1 MSKHIQW
8 DNLFT
13 YDTLVHAVGGAAGS
27 AVAMSVFFPLDT
39 VRSRLQV
46 EQHRESKS
54 TLALL
59 RELVREEGPGSVY
72 RGLGPV
78 LTSLWCSNF
87 VYFYSFHGLR
97 AVIAAGD
104 ASRHGALSDLLLAS
118 VAGVINVLT
127 TTPLWVVNTRIKMQG
142 VKLAAADREALRK
155 HPRYEGLWHGLYH
168 IARTEGLPA
177 LWASTLPSLV
187 LVSSPAVQ
195 FMVYE
200 ALKRRA
206 NAAGV
211 PLNGAVV
218 FLIGAV
224 SKVISTVATYPLQL
238 VQAKLRYGC
247 PPELANKSLLGMLLH
262 IARTQGFPGLYRGL
276 EAKLWQTVLT
286 AALMFVAYEKIVRF
300 VMQILR
306 PTAVRRAAQ

>member
-1 MSKHIQW
+1 MAKNIRW

-13 YDTLVHAVGGAAGS
+13 YDTLVHAVAGAAGS
-27 AVAMSVFFPLDT
+27 TVAMTVFFPLDT
-39 VRSRLQV
+39 ARSRLQV
-46 EQHRESKS
+46 EEHRESKN

-59 RELVREEGPGSVY
+59 RELVRDEGPGTVY

-97 AVIAAGD
+97 SVFAAGD
-104 ASRHGALSDLLLAS
+104 ARRHGAMSDLLLAS

-142 VKLAAADREALRK
+142 AKLAASESLRK
-155 HPRYEGLWHGLYH
+155 HPRYKGLWHGLFH
-168 IARTEGLPA
+168 IARTEGASA
-177 LWASTLPSLV
+177 LWSSTLPSLV

-206 NAAGV
+206 DEAGL
-211 PLNGAVV
+211 PLNGFVV

-247 PPELANKSLLGMLLH
+247 PPELAGKNLLAMLLH
-262 IARTQGFPGLYRGL
+262 IARTQGVPGLYRGL

-300 VMQILR
+300 VMQILK
-306 PTAVRRAAQ
+306 PSVARRAAQ

>member
-1 MSKHIQW
+1 M
-8 DNLFT
+8 
-13 YDTLVHAVGGAAGS
+13 
-27 AVAMSVFFPLDT
+27 
-39 VRSRLQV
+39 
-46 EQHRESKS
+46 
-54 TLALL
+54 
-59 RELVREEGPGSVY
+59 
-72 RGLGPV
+72 
-78 LTSLWCSNF
+78 
-87 VYFYSFHGLR
+87 
-97 AVIAAGD
+97 
-104 ASRHGALSDLLLAS
+104 SDLLLAA
-118 VAGVINVLT
+118 VAGVVNVLT

-142 VKLAAADREALRK
+142 AKLAAGDRESLRK
-155 HPRYEGLWHGLYH
+155 HPRYEGLWHGLVQ
-168 IARTEGLPA
+168 IARTEGLSA

-187 LVSSPAVQ
+187 LVSSPSVQ

-200 ALKRRA
+200 SLKRRA
-206 NAAGV
+206 GSAGV

-247 PPELANKSLLGMLLH
+247 PPELANKNLLGILMH
-262 IARTQGFPGLYRGL
+262 IARTQGVPGLYRGL

-306 PTAVRRAAQ
+306 PSAVRRAA

>member
-1 MSKHIQW
+1 MAKLIRW
-8 DNLFT
+8 ENLLT
-13 YDTLVHAVGGAAGS
+13 YDTLVHAVAGAAGS
-27 AVAMSVFFPLDT
+27 AVAMTVFFPLDT

-46 EQHRESKS
+46 EERREPKG
-54 TLALL
+54 TLVLL
-59 RELVREEGPGSVY
+59 RELVADEGPGSVY

-97 AVIAAGD
+97 SVTAAGGH
-104 ASRHGALSDLLLAS
+104 SALSDLFLAS
-118 VAGVINVLT
+118 VAGVVNVLA

-142 VKLAAADREALRK
+142 AKVLAGDGLRR
-155 HPRYEGLWHGLYH
+155 HPRYEGLWHGLRH
-168 IARTEGLPA
+168 IARTEGLGA

-206 NAAGV
+206 ADAQL
-211 PLNGAVV
+211 PLSGAVV
-218 FLIGAV
+218 FAIGAL

-247 PPELANKSLLGMLLH
+247 PEASKGLAGLLLH
-262 IARTQGFPGLYRGL
+262 IARTQGPAGLYRGL

-300 VMQILR
+300 VMRLLK
-306 PTAVRRAAQ
+306 PSVRAAY

>member
-1 MSKHIQW
+1 MAKLIRW
-8 DNLFT
+8 ENLLT
-13 YDTLVHAVGGAAGS
+13 YDTLVHAVAGAAGS
-27 AVAMSVFFPLDT
+27 AVAMTVFFPLDT

-46 EQHRESKS
+46 EERREPKG
-54 TLALL
+54 TLVLL
-59 RELVREEGPGSVY
+59 RELVADEGPGSVY

-97 AVIAAGD
+97 SVTAAGGH
-104 ASRHGALSDLLLAS
+104 SALSDLLLAS
-118 VAGVINVLT
+118 VAGVVNVLA

-142 VKLAAADREALRK
+142 AKVLAGDGLRR
-155 HPRYEGLWHGLYH
+155 HPRYEGLWHGLRH
-168 IARTEGLPA
+168 IARTEGLAA

-206 NAAGV
+206 ADAQL
-211 PLNGAVV
+211 PLSGAVV
-218 FLIGAV
+218 FAIGAL

-247 PPELANKSLLGMLLH
+247 PEADKGLAGLLLH
-262 IARTQGFPGLYRGL
+262 IARTQGPAGLYRGL

-300 VMQILR
+300 VMRLLK
-306 PTAVRRAAQ
+306 PSVRAAY

>member
-1 MSKHIQW
+1 MVKHIRW

-27 AVAMSVFFPLDT
+27 AVAMTVFFPLDT

-59 RELVREEGPGSVY
+59 REILREEGPGGVY

-97 AVIAAGD
+97 SVVSAGD
-104 ASRHGALSDLLLAS
+104 ARRHGALSDLLLAAL
-118 VAGVINVLT
+118 AGVVNVLT

-142 VKLAAADREALRK
+142 AKLADGDRESLRK
-155 HPRYEGLWHGLYH
+155 HPRYEGLWHGLVH

-206 NAAGV
+206 GSAGV

-247 PPELANKSLLGMLLH
+247 PPELANKNLLGILMH
-262 IARTQGFPGLYRGL
+262 IARTQGLPGLYRGL

-306 PTAVRRAAQ
+306 PSAVLRAAS

>member
-1 MSKHIQW
+1 MSKHIRW
-8 DNLFT
+8 ENLLT
-13 YDTLVHAVGGAAGS
+13 YDTLVHAVAGAAGS
-27 AVAMSVFFPLDT
+27 AVAMTVFFPLDT

-46 EQHRESKS
+46 EEHRESKN

-59 RELVREEGPGSVY
+59 RELIRDEGPGSVY

-97 AVIAAGD
+97 SVAAAGD
-104 ASRHGALSDLLLAS
+104 ATSHSALSDLFLAS

-142 VKLAAADREALRK
+142 AKLVAGDRDSLRK
-155 HPRYEGLWHGLYH
+155 YPRYEGLWHGLRH
-168 IARTEGLPA
+168 IARTEGLGA
-177 LWASTLPSLV
+177 LWSSTLPSLV

-206 NAAGV
+206 ADANL

-218 FLIGAV
+218 FAIGAL
-224 SKVISTVATYPLQL
+224 SKVVSTIATYPLQL

-247 PPELANKSLLGMLLH
+247 PEALARKGLVGMLLH
-262 IARTQGFPGLYRGL
+262 IARTQGPAGLYRGL

-300 VMQILR
+300 VMRLLK
-306 PTAVRRAAQ
+306 PAAAVRAAH